1 VAARRV
7 GRNRSSE
14 GRICE
19 PGVTACERPSK
30 CPSKD
35 HARKVRFVKTWSEV
49 GTGSK
54 AEAHLS
60 MHYYGGIRFPRASF
74 LSYYETWLPPSQNS
88 HTNRSLRRP
97 RSAVTRQRW
106 DSRLTDP
113 AFAGSV
119 SPYRASSRRHEH
131 YTLTRRNALTCN
143 PDPPFP
149 MPINLSNAAIQCRFS
164 AGGIVGATDW

>member
-1 VAARRV
+1 MVGVLAVGRGVLAYRRGGAAARRV

-119 SPYRASSRRHEH
+119 SPLPRVITPAR
-131 YTLTRRNALTCN
+131 TLYADT
-143 PDPPFP
+143 PK
-149 MPINLSNAAIQCRFS
+149 RF
-164 AGGIVGATDW
+164 DL